1 MEGDFAA
8 IFRNITSATEAFTG
22 VYSPLEWKFTEKEAT
37 QAPRISGEEIE
48 MGVFTLTAHPHE
60 SDKSM
65 VDTGVSFKLKGRQ
78 CLFWSIPRCKRF
90 ILFSAPGW
98 NHVKVD
104 LFNNTLHGLHPV
116 TYVV

>member
-48 MGVFTLTAHPHE
+48 MGVFTLTAP
-60 SDKSM
+60 S
-65 VDTGVSFKLKGRQ
+65 TR
-78 CLFWSIPRCKRF
+78 IR
-90 ILFSAPGW
+90 
-98 NHVKVD
+98 
-104 LFNNTLHGLHPV
+104 
-116 TYVV
+116 